1 MVDRQYAFEKSN
13 WEASFVNLEQIVDQ
27 AVDYG
32 QKLGVRE
39 VAATVTHERRKMLK
53 FANDSVTVVQSW
65 DQIVPSVYLLSE
77 RKRAGA
83 RVENPNIDTLKEV
96 MKTLKAA
103 MDITKPGEVKS
114 TLPKG
119 PFKYDPA
126 PQTYDARI
134 PKMTDELVDFA
145 EEAISAAHVEGA
157 KRSSGVVVTSESE
170 RYVKTSAGAE
180 GRDKGTNIDISIR
193 AFVTDDSS
201 GQGNSC
207 ATRLE
212 DFDPNLAGREAGK
225 IAKQAQNPV
234 FGDEGK
240 YTVLFGPSIM
250 AEFLNRTADFASA
263 YSVDLGLS
271 FFTGKIGQKVASEKL
286 TLIDDRRMPWGINS
300 CTLDDEGYPTQR
312 TVIIDHGILKTYL
325 HSSYSV
331 AKYGG
336 TLTGSAF
343 YVGGSWGIAPV
354 ALNVI
359 VEPGEYRQEELFEH
373 VQDGL
378 YLTNNWY
385 TRFQNYQTGDFSSI
399 CRDGAFEIKNGRIE
413 RSLKGLRIS
422 DNMPRILQSITSL
435 SKERKWVKWWEVP
448 TPVYLPHMIVEDVGI
463 TRATK

>member
-1 MVDRQYAFEKSN
+1 MDPE
-13 WEASFVNLEQIVDQ
+13 EIVDQ
-27 AVDYG
+27 AVEYG
-32 QKLGVRE
+32 QKLGARE
-39 VAATVTHERRKMLK
+39 VAAAVTHEKRKMLK

-65 DQIVPSVYLLSE
+65 DQTVPTVYMLSQ

-83 RVENPNIDTLKEV
+83 RVENPSIDALKDA
-96 MKTLKAA
+96 MKMLKAA
-103 MDITKPGEVKS
+103 MDITKQGEVEC

-119 PFKYDPA
+119 PFKYEPV

-134 PKMTDELVDFA
+134 PKMTDELVDLA
-145 EEAISAAHVEGA
+145 EEAMKAAQAEGA
-157 KRSSGVVVTSESE
+157 RRSSGVLVTSEWE
-170 RYVKTSAGAE
+170 RHVKTSAGAE
-180 GRDKGTNIDISIR
+180 GKDRGTDIELSVR
-193 AFVTDDSS
+193 AFVDDDSS

-212 DFDPNLAGREAGK
+212 DFNPKLAGAEAGK
-225 IAKQAQNPV
+225 TANQAKGPV

-240 YTVLFGPSIM
+240 YRVLFGASIM
-250 AEFLNRTADFASA
+250 AEFLNRTADFATA

-271 FFTGKIGQKVASEKL
+271 FLAGKIGQKIASDKL
-286 TLIDDRRMPWGINS
+286 TLVDDRRMPGGINS
-300 CTLDDEGYPTQR
+300 CSLDEEGYPTQR
-312 TVIIDHGILKTYL
+312 TTIIDHGTLKTYL

-336 TLTGSAF
+336 SLTGSAF
-343 YVGGSWGIAPV
+343 YVGGTWGIAPV

-359 VEPGEYRQEELFEH
+359 VEPGEYRQEELFEQ
-373 VQDGL
+373 VGDGL

-399 CRDGAFEIKNGRIE
+399 CRDGAFEIKNGRVA
-413 RSLKGLRIS
+413 RSVKGLRVS
-422 DNMPRILQSITSL
+422 DNMPRILRSITSI

-448 TPVYLPHMIVEDVGI
+448 TPVYLPYMIVEDVRI

>member
-1 MVDRQYAFEKSN
+1 
-13 WEASFVNLEQIVDQ
+13 VNLEQIVRQ

-32 QKLGVRE
+32 QKLGARE
-39 VAATVTHERRKMLK
+39 VAAAVTHERRKMLK
-53 FANDSVTVVQSW
+53 FANNSVTVVQSW
-65 DQIVPSVYLLSE
+65 DQTVPTVYLLSE

-83 RVENPNIDTLKEV
+83 RVENPSIDALKEV

-103 MDITKPGEVKS
+103 MDITKPGEVES
-114 TLPKG
+114 TLPRG
-119 PFKYDPA
+119 PFNYEPV

-134 PKMTDELVDFA
+134 PKMTNELVDLA
-145 EEAISAAHVEGA
+145 EEAINAAQAEGA
-157 KRSSGVVVTSESE
+157 RRSSGVLVTSESE

-180 GRDKGTNIDISIR
+180 GSDKGTNIDLSIR
-193 AFVTDDSS
+193 AFVADDSS

-212 DFDPNLAGREAGK
+212 DFDPKLAGAEAGR
-225 IAKQAQNPV
+225 IANQAKNPV

-240 YTVLFGPSIM
+240 YRVLFGPSIM
-250 AEFLNRTADFASA
+250 AEFLNRTADFATA

-286 TLIDDRRMPWGINS
+286 TLIDDRRMPGGINS
-300 CTLDDEGYPTQR
+300 CSLDDEGYPTQR
-312 TVIIDHGILKTYL
+312 TTIIDRGILKTYL

-336 TLTGSAF
+336 ALTGSAF
-343 YVGGSWGIAPV
+343 YAGGTWGIAPV
-354 ALNVI
+354 ALNVV
-359 VEPGEYRQEELFEH
+359 VEPGEYRQDELFEQ
-373 VQDGL
+373 VGDGL

-399 CRDGAFEIKNGRIE
+399 CRDGAFQIKNGRIE
-413 RSLKGLRIS
+413 GSLKGLRIS

-435 SKERKWVKWWEVP
+435 SKERKWIKWWEVP

>member
-1 MVDRQYAFEKSN
+1 
-13 WEASFVNLEQIVDQ
+13 VNLEEIVDQ
-27 AVDYG
+27 AVEYG
-32 QKLGVRE
+32 QRLGARE
-39 VAATVTHERRKMLK
+39 VAAAATRERRKMLK

-65 DQIVPSVYLLSE
+65 DQTVPTVYLLSE

-83 RVENPNIDTLKEV
+83 RVENPNIDALKDV

-103 MDITKPGEVKS
+103 MDITKPGEVES

-119 PFKYDPA
+119 PFKYEPV

-134 PKMTDELVDFA
+134 PKMTDELVDLA
-145 EEAISAAHVEGA
+145 EEAMKAAQAEGA
-157 KRSSGVVVTSESE
+157 RRSSGVLVTSEWE
-170 RYVKTSAGAE
+170 RRVKTSAGAE
-180 GRDKGTNIDISIR
+180 GTDRGTDIELSIR
-193 AFVTDDSS
+193 AFVDDDSS

-212 DFDPNLAGREAGK
+212 DFDPKLAGAEAGK
-225 IAKQAQNPV
+225 IANQARNPV

-240 YTVLFGPSIM
+240 YRVLFGPSIM
-250 AEFLNRTADFASA
+250 AEFLNRTADFATA

-271 FFTGKIGQKVASEKL
+271 FFAGKIGQKVASDKL
-286 TLIDDRRMPWGINS
+286 TLIDDRLMPGGINS
-300 CTLDDEGYPTQR
+300 CSLDEEGYPTQR
-312 TVIIDHGILKTYL
+312 TTIIDHGTLKTYL

-336 TLTGSAF
+336 SLTGSAF
-343 YVGGSWGIAPV
+343 YVGGTWGIAPV

-359 VEPGEYRQEELFEH
+359 IEPGEYRQEELFEQ
-373 VQDGL
+373 VGDGL

-399 CRDGAFEIKNGRIE
+399 CRDGAFEIRNGRIA
-413 RSLKGLRIS
+413 RSVKGFRIS

-435 SKERKWVKWWEVP
+435 SKERKWLKWWEVP

>member
-1 MVDRQYAFEKSN
+1 
-13 WEASFVNLEQIVDQ
+13 VNLEQIVRQ

-32 QKLGVRE
+32 QKLGARE
-39 VAATVTHERRKMLK
+39 VAAAVTHERRKMLK
-53 FANDSVTVVQSW
+53 FANNSVTVVQSW
-65 DQIVPSVYLLSE
+65 DQTVPTVYLLSE

-83 RVENPNIDTLKEV
+83 RVENPSIDALKEV

-103 MDITKPGEVKS
+103 MDITKPGEVES
-114 TLPKG
+114 TLPRG
-119 PFKYDPA
+119 PFNYEPV

-134 PKMTDELVDFA
+134 PKMTNELVDLA
-145 EEAISAAHVEGA
+145 EEAINAAQAEGA
-157 KRSSGVVVTSESE
+157 RRSSGVLVTSESE

-180 GRDKGTNIDISIR
+180 GSDKGTNIDLSIR
-193 AFVTDDSS
+193 AFVADDSS

-212 DFDPNLAGREAGK
+212 DFDPKLAGAEAGR
-225 IAKQAQNPV
+225 IANQAKNPV

-240 YTVLFGPSIM
+240 YRALFGPSIM
-250 AEFLNRTADFASA
+250 AEFLNRTADFATA

-286 TLIDDRRMPWGINS
+286 TLIDDRRMPGGINS
-300 CTLDDEGYPTQR
+300 CSLDDEGYPTQR
-312 TVIIDHGILKTYL
+312 TTIIDRGILKTYL

-336 TLTGSAF
+336 ALTGNAF
-343 YVGGSWGIAPV
+343 YAGGTWGIAPV
-354 ALNVI
+354 ALNVV
-359 VEPGEYRQEELFEH
+359 VEPGEYRQDELFEQ
-373 VQDGL
+373 VGDGL

-399 CRDGAFEIKNGRIE
+399 CRDGAFQIKNGRIE

-435 SKERKWVKWWEVP
+435 SKERKWIKWWEVP

>member
-1 MVDRQYAFEKSN
+1 
-13 WEASFVNLEQIVDQ
+13 VNLEQIVRQ

-32 QKLGVRE
+32 QKLGARE
-39 VAATVTHERRKMLK
+39 VAAAVTRERRKMLK
-53 FANDSVTVVQSW
+53 FANNSVTVVQSW
-65 DQIVPSVYLLSE
+65 DQTVPTVYLLSE

-83 RVENPNIDTLKEV
+83 RVENPSIDALKEV

-103 MDITKPGEVKS
+103 MDITKPGEVES
-114 TLPKG
+114 TLPRG
-119 PFKYDPA
+119 PFNYEPV

-134 PKMTDELVDFA
+134 PKMTNELVDLA
-145 EEAISAAHVEGA
+145 EEAINAAQAEGA
-157 KRSSGVVVTSESE
+157 RRSSGVLVTSESE

-180 GRDKGTNIDISIR
+180 GSDKGTNIDLSIR
-193 AFVTDDSS
+193 AFVADDSS

-212 DFDPNLAGREAGK
+212 DFDPKLAGAEAGR
-225 IAKQAQNPV
+225 IANQAKNPV

-240 YTVLFGPSIM
+240 YRVLFGPSIM
-250 AEFLNRTADFASA
+250 AEFLNRTADFATA

-286 TLIDDRRMPWGINS
+286 TLIDDRRMPGGINS
-300 CTLDDEGYPTQR
+300 CSLDDEGYPTQR
-312 TVIIDHGILKTYL
+312 TTIIDRGILKTYL

-336 TLTGSAF
+336 ALTGSAF
-343 YVGGSWGIAPV
+343 YAGGTWGIAPV
-354 ALNVI
+354 ALNVV
-359 VEPGEYRQEELFEH
+359 VEPGEYRQDELFEQ
-373 VQDGL
+373 VGDGL

-399 CRDGAFEIKNGRIE
+399 CRDGAFQIKNGRIE
-413 RSLKGLRIS
+413 GSLKGLRIS

-435 SKERKWVKWWEVP
+435 SKERKWIKWWEVP

>member
-1 MVDRQYAFEKSN
+1 M
-13 WEASFVNLEQIVDQ
+13 NLEQIVRQ

-32 QKLGVRE
+32 QKLGARE
-39 VAATVTHERRKMLK
+39 VAAAVTHERRKMLK
-53 FANDSVTVVQSW
+53 FANNSVTVVQSW
-65 DQIVPSVYLLSE
+65 DQTVPTVYLLSE

-83 RVENPNIDTLKEV
+83 RVENPSIDALKEV

-103 MDITKPGEVKS
+103 MDITKPGEVES
-114 TLPKG
+114 TLPRG
-119 PFKYDPA
+119 PFNYEPV

-134 PKMTDELVDFA
+134 PKMTNELVDLA
-145 EEAISAAHVEGA
+145 EEAINAAQAEGA
-157 KRSSGVVVTSESE
+157 RRSSGVLVTSESE

-180 GRDKGTNIDISIR
+180 GSDKGTNIDLSIR
-193 AFVTDDSS
+193 AFVADDSS

-212 DFDPNLAGREAGK
+212 DFDPKLAGAEAGR
-225 IAKQAQNPV
+225 IANQAKNPV

-240 YTVLFGPSIM
+240 YRVLFGPSIM
-250 AEFLNRTADFASA
+250 AEFLNRTADFATA

-286 TLIDDRRMPWGINS
+286 TLIDDRRMPGGINS
-300 CTLDDEGYPTQR
+300 CSLDDEGYPTQR
-312 TVIIDHGILKTYL
+312 TTIIDRGILKTYL

-336 TLTGSAF
+336 ALTGNAF
-343 YVGGSWGIAPV
+343 YAGGTWGIAPV
-354 ALNVI
+354 ALNVV
-359 VEPGEYRQEELFEH
+359 VEPGEYRQDELFEQ
-373 VQDGL
+373 VGDGL

-399 CRDGAFEIKNGRIE
+399 CRDGAFQIKNGRIE

-435 SKERKWVKWWEVP
+435 SKERKWIKWWEVP

>member
-1 MVDRQYAFEKSN
+1 MD
-13 WEASFVNLEQIVDQ
+13 LEQIADE
-27 AVDYG
+27 AMEYG
-32 QKLGVRE
+32 RILGVRE
-39 VAATVTHERRKMLK
+39 IAVAVTREKRKMLK

-65 DQIVPSVYLLSE
+65 DQTVPTVYMMSE

-83 RVENPNIDTLKEV
+83 FVENPSVDALKDV

-103 MDITKPGEVKS
+103 MDITKVGEVES

-119 PFKYDPA
+119 PFEYEPV

-134 PKMTDELVDFA
+134 PRMTDELVDLA
-145 EEAISAAHVEGA
+145 EEAMKAAQAEGA
-157 KRSSGVVVTSESE
+157 RRSSGVIVTREWM
-170 RYVKTSAGAE
+170 RHVKTSAGAE
-180 GRDKGTNIDISIR
+180 GKDRGTDINLSIR
-193 AFVTDDSS
+193 AFVDDDSS

-212 DFDPNLAGREAGK
+212 DFNARLAGAEAGK
-225 IAKQAQNPV
+225 IANQARNPV

-240 YTVLFGPSIM
+240 YRVLFGPSIM
-250 AEFLNRTADFASA
+250 ADFLGRVADFATA
-263 YSVDLGLS
+263 YNVDLGLS
-271 FFTGKIGQKVASEKL
+271 FFTGKIGQRVASEKL
-286 TLIDDRRMPWGINS
+286 TLLDDRRMTGGIGS
-300 CTLDDEGYPTQR
+300 CSLDEEGYPTQR
-312 TVIIDHGILKTYL
+312 TTIIDRGTLKTYL

-343 YVGGSWGIAPV
+343 YVGGTWCIAPV
-354 ALNVI
+354 PLNIVI
-359 VEPGEYRQEELFEH
+359 EPGDYRQEELFEL
-373 VQDGL
+373 VGDGL

-399 CRDGAFEIKNGRIE
+399 CRDGAFEIRNGRIA
-413 RSLKGLRIS
+413 RSVKGLRIS

-435 SKERKWVKWWEVP
+435 SKERKWIRWWEVP